1 MPDLC
6 PHRIA
11 VAAMLAH
18 RLGRA
23 HHGRRVTRHT
33 ALACWRGR
41 QADQQVTRRASH
53 ETMKTAPTEVVEH
66 LSRGLTHSSDLSR
79 EGLA

>member
-1 MPDLC
+1 MSAPTLC
-6 PHRIA
+6 HHHRA

-33 ALACWRGR
+33 MRSIARACPAGEES
-41 QADQQVTRRASH
+41 Q
-53 ETMKTAPTEVVEH
+53 
-66 LSRGLTHSSDLSR
+66 
-79 EGLA
+79 

>member
-1 MPDLC
+1 MSRPTLC
-6 PHRIA
+6 DHHRA

-33 ALACWRGR
+33 MRSIARACPECK
-41 QADQQVTRRASH
+41 
-53 ETMKTAPTEVVEH
+53 ETP
-66 LSRGLTHSSDLSR
+66 
-79 EGLA
+79 

>member
-1 MPDLC
+1 MSAPTLC
-6 PHRIA
+6 DHHRA

-23 HHGRRVTRHT
+23 HHGR
-33 ALACWRGR
+33 
-41 QADQQVTRRASH
+41 ADRQVTRRASH